1 MNAVPLLL
9 FSIVSA
15 TTDSQNVLLYFTRD
29 DCIHCR
35 QMNPVVS
42 RLQRSNA
49 PIRKVDVELD
59 VERKPS
65 LAKRY
70 GITLIPAFVLVIN
83 GKVTERIVGSTS
95 ESRLKRMLAKIPRPA
110 SPNDPTHFVSQ
121 QQLPETPTRF
131 RSYDTDIQLISEAP
145 RKKPRFSFP
154 FFGNNKNRERQVDP
168 PARRNAGF
176 SYDTVIRAKLGK
188 RKPVVKL
195 TQQSSPF
202 ASSARIRIK
211 DPQGIS
217 YGSGTVINSRPGH
230 TLILTCGHLFRDL
243 AKDSLI
249 EVDLFEGKRSETFV
263 GKVVRYDLEAD
274 VGLLSIP
281 TESTIAFSRVAGID
295 TNLTPGERVVS
306 IGCSSGDFPTKQQLR
321 VTALN
326 RYRGPENIECT
337 GIPVQ
342 GRSGGGLF
350 NASGEVIGVCVAAD
364 PRDRRG
370 LYAGLKALQKLL
382 DRTNLTHLYQPNH
395 DRYAQS
401 RASTIP
407 VAQLIENNTLQPNL
421 SQGTSETK
429 WVVDHDQL
437 AEMIAPEKQNQSQ
450 FSTDGA
456 LVNPASD
463 SGTIEIPDYLKQGG
477 EAEVICIIRPLDN
490 PQAASRVV
498 IINRASAKFV
508 SSLQGELR
516 NQPRP
521 TMKSLK
527 HPPQQFHSAPQ
538 RRLSHTTNH
547 RVNQTRAASTLPTGP
562 RRYRRS
568 PESR

>member
-1 MNAVPLLL
+1 MNAVSLLL
-9 FSIVSA
+9 LSVVSA
-15 TTDSQNVLLYFTRD
+15 NTDSQNVLLYFTGD
-29 DCIHCR
+29 YCVHCR
-35 QMNPVVS
+35 EMNPIVS
-42 RLQRSNA
+42 HLQRSNA
-49 PIRKVDVELD
+49 PIRKVDVER
-59 VERKPS
+59 EPS
-65 LAKRY
+65 LAKRH
-70 GITLIPAFVLVIN
+70 GINSIPAFVLVMN
-83 GKVTERIVGSTS
+83 GDVTERIVGPVS
-95 ESRLKRMLAKIPRPA
+95 ESRLKRMLAKIPLPA
-110 SPNDPTHFVSQ
+110 SSTNPAHFVSPQ
-121 QQLPETPTRF
+121 QPPEMPTQF
-131 RSYDTDIQLISEAP
+131 GSYDTDIQLVSDAP
-145 RKKPRFSFP
+145 QKKPRFSIP
-154 FFGNNKNRERQVDP
+154 FFGNSKKRERQVDP
-168 PARRNAGF
+168 PMRRNIGF
-176 SYDTVIRAKLGK
+176 SDDTVIRAKLG
-188 RKPVVKL
+188 RREPAVGIA
-195 TQQSSPF
+195 QQSSPF
-202 ASSARIRIK
+202 ASSVRIRIK

-217 YGSGTVINSRPGH
+217 YGSGTIVSSRPGD

-243 AKDSLI
+243 ARGSLI
-249 EVDLFEGKRSETFV
+249 EVDLFEGKRPETYV
-263 GKVVRYDLEAD
+263 GKVVRYDLESD

-281 TESTIAFSRVAGID
+281 TESAIAFSRVAGVD
-295 TNLTPGERVVS
+295 TNIAPGESVVS

-370 LYAGLKALQKLL
+370 LYAGLKAVQNLL
-382 DRTNLTHLYQPNH
+382 NRTNLAHLYRPAH
-395 DRYAQS
+395 DQFAQS

-407 VAQLIENNTLQPNL
+407 VADLIENKSFQPNL
-421 SQGTSETK
+421 AQATAETK

-437 AEMIAPEKQNQSQ
+437 AEMIAPEQQNHQQ
-450 FSTDGA
+450 TTTNGA
-456 LVNPASD
+456 LVNPASY
-463 SGTIEIPDYLKQGG
+463 SGTAEIPDFLKQGG

-508 SSLQGELR
+508 SSLQGALS

-521 TMKSLK
+521 TMKSMKYLSQ
-527 HPPQQFHSAPQ
+527 PLNSVSQ
-538 RRLSHTTNH
+538 RQMSRTSN
-547 RVNQTRAASTLPTGP
+547 RRANQPRDSSNLPTRP

>member
-1 MNAVPLLL
+1 MHAVSLLL
-9 FSIVSA
+9 LSVVSA
-15 TTDSQNVLLYFTRD
+15 NTDSQNVLLYFTGD
-29 DCIHCR
+29 YCIHCR

-49 PIRKVDVELD
+49 PIRKVDVER
-59 VERKPS
+59 ESS
-65 LAKRY
+65 LARRY
-70 GITLIPAFVLVIN
+70 GITDIPAFVLVIN
-83 GKVTERIVGSTS
+83 GNVTERIVGPTS
-95 ESRLKRMLAKIPRPA
+95 ENRLKRMLAKIPRPA

-121 QQLPETPTRF
+121 QNFPETPTRF
-131 RSYDTDIQLISEAP
+131 RSDDTDIQLISDAP
-145 RKKPRFSFP
+145 KKKPRFSLP
-154 FFGNNKNRERQVDP
+154 FFGSNNKNRERQVDP
-168 PARRNAGF
+168 PVRPNTGF
-176 SYDTVIRAKLGK
+176 SDDTVIRAKLGK
-188 RKPVVKL
+188 RKPAVGV

-202 ASSARIRIK
+202 ASSVRIRIK

-243 AKDSLI
+243 AGDSLI

-281 TESTIAFSRVAGID
+281 TESAIAYSRVAGID

-337 GIPVQ
+337 GVPVQ

-370 LYAGLKALQKLL
+370 LYAGLKAVQKLL
-382 DRTNLTHLYQPNH
+382 DRTNLAHLYRPTQ

-407 VAQLIENNTLQPNL
+407 VADLIEKNSLQPNMA
-421 SQGTSETK
+421 QATAETQ

-437 AEMIAPEKQNQSQ
+437 AEMIAPEKRNQPQ
-450 FSTDGA
+450 ASTDGA
-456 LVNPASD
+456 LVPASY
-463 SGTIEIPDYLKQGG
+463 SGTTEIPDFLKQGG

-521 TMKSLK
+521 TMKSMKYPLK
-527 HPPQQFHSAPQ
+527 KSNPAPQ
-538 RRLSHTTNH
+538 RRMSDTTH
-547 RVNQTRAASTLPTGP
+547 RRVNQSRASSPLPTGP

-568 PESR
+568 AESR

>member
-9 FSIVSA
+9 LSVVSA
-15 TTDSQNVLLYFTRD
+15 ATDSQDVLLYFTGEY
-29 DCIHCR
+29 CVHCR
-35 QMNPVVS
+35 QMNPIVS

-49 PIRKVDVELD
+49 PIRKVDVDRE
-59 VERKPS
+59 PS
-65 LAKRY
+65 LTERY
-70 GITLIPAFVLVIN
+70 GITRYPAFVLVIN
-83 GKVTERIVGSTS
+83 GVVTERIVGATS
-95 ESRLKRMLAKIPRPA
+95 ESRLKRMLAKIPRTA
-110 SPNDPTHFVSQ
+110 SSNDPTHFASQ
-121 QQLPETPTRF
+121 RNFPETPTRF
-131 RSYDTDIQLISEAP
+131 RSYDTDIQLISDAP
-145 RKKPRFSFP
+145 QKKPRFSLP
-154 FFGNNKNRERQVDP
+154 FFGNSKNRERQVGP
-168 PARRNAGF
+168 PVRRNTGF
-176 SYDTVIRAKLGK
+176 SDDVVIRAKLGK
-188 RKPVVKL
+188 RKPA
-195 TQQSSPF
+195 TGIEQQSSPF
-202 ASSARIRIK
+202 ASSVRIRIK

-217 YGSGTVINSRPGH
+217 YGSGTVVSSRPGH

-243 AKDSLI
+243 ARDSLI
-249 EVDLFEGKRSETFV
+249 EVDLFQGKRSETFV

-281 TESTIAFSRVAGID
+281 TESAISYSRVAGIA
-295 TNLTPGERVVS
+295 TNLRPGERVVS

-326 RYRGPENIECT
+326 RYRGPDNIECT

-370 LYAGLKALQKLL
+370 LYAGLKAVQKLL
-382 DRTNLTHLYQPNH
+382 DRTNLAHLYRPAH
-395 DRYAQS
+395 DQYAQS

-407 VAQLIENNTLQPNL
+407 VAQLIGKNSFPPNKT
-421 SQGTSETK
+421 QATAETQ
-429 WVVDHDQL
+429 WMVDHDQL
-437 AEMIAPEKQNQSQ
+437 AEMIAPENRNPPRA
-450 FSTDGA
+450 STDGA
-456 LVNPASD
+456 LVSY
-463 SGTIEIPDYLKQGG
+463 SGAAEIPDFLKQGG
-477 EAEVICIIRPLDN
+477 EAEVICIIRPLDD

-516 NQPRP
+516 DQPRP
-521 TMKSLK
+521 TMKSMKYPLQK
-527 HPPQQFHSAPQ
+527 LNRVSVPQ
-538 RRLSHTTNH
+538 RRTSHTTN
-547 RVNQTRAASTLPTGP
+547 RRANPTRASSTLPTGP